1 MKQISITGAKRAD
14 VGKKATKAVRRAGLV
29 PCNIYGQK
37 KDAEG
42 NAVAEAF
49 TISVKEANKLV
60 YTPHIYLVD
69 LNIDGEDRKAILR
82 EIQFH
87 PVKDNVLHI
96 DFLEVH
102 PEKPIV
108 IGVPIQTTGLA
119 EGVRAGGRL
128 MTLVRKINVRALY
141 EDIPEK
147 LIIDVTKLQLGK
159 SIKVGDLS
167 YEKLELV
174 TPKEVNV
181 VSVKMTRA
189 ALSAASEAEAP
200 AEDDAASGDSSA
212 EA

>member
-49 TISVKEANKLV
+49 TISVKDANKLV

-69 LNIDGEDRKAILR
+69 LKIDGEDRKAILR

-102 PEKPIV
+102 AEKPIV

-167 YEKLELV
+167 YDKLELV

-189 ALSAASEAEAP
+189 AMSAASEAETPAEAEASSADAP
-200 AEDDAASGDSSA
+200 AEA
-212 EA
+212 

>member
-49 TISVKEANKLV
+49 TISVKDANRLV

-102 PEKPIV
+102 AEKPIV

-167 YEKLELV
+167 YDKLELV

-189 ALSAASEAEAP
+189 AMSAASEAETPAEAEASSADAP
-200 AEDDAASGDSSA
+200 AEA
-212 EA
+212 

>member
-49 TISVKEANKLV
+49 TISVKDANKLV

-69 LNIDGEDRKAILR
+69 LKIDGEDRKAILR

-102 PEKPIV
+102 AEKPIV

-159 SIKVGDLS
+159 SIKVDDLS
-167 YEKLELV
+167 YDKLELV

-189 ALSAASEAEAP
+189 AMSAASEAETPAEAEASSADAP
-200 AEDDAASGDSSA
+200 AEA
-212 EA
+212 

>member
-1 MKQISITGAKRAD
+1 MKQITITGTTRTD
-14 VGKKATKAVRRAGLV
+14 VGKKATKAVRRQGLV
-29 PCNIYGQK
+29 PCNVYGQK
-37 KDAEG
+37 KDENGAPQ
-42 NAVAEAF
+42 AVAF
-49 TISVKEANKLV
+49 TISEKEANKLI
-60 YTPHIYLVD
+60 YTPHIYLIN
-69 LNIDGEDRKAILR
+69 LNLDGVEHKAILR
-82 EIQFH
+82 EAQFH

-102 PEKPIV
+102 AEKPIV

-119 EGVRAGGRL
+119 DGVRAGGRL
-128 MTLVRKINVRALY
+128 VTLIRKINVLALY

-147 LIIDVTKLQLGK
+147 LTIDVTKLQLGK

-167 YEKLELV
+167 YDKLELV

-189 ALSAASEAEAP
+189 AMSAANDNAA
-200 AEDDAASGDSSA
+200 AASDDESE